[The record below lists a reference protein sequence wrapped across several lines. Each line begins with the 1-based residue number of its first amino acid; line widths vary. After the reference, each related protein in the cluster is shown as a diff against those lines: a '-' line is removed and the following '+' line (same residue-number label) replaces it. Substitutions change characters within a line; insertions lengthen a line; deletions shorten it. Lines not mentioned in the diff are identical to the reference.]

1 MEINSY
7 YYVELRF
14 KKFVLG
20 YGSNYPNIVGS
31 ISGYYISA
39 HNIFFGHLIQNG
51 IIGCICLI
59 SLFVNS
65 IKKSIEILKL
75 MI

>member
-1 MEINSY
+1 MSNSG
-7 YYVELRF
+7 LKNLF
-14 KKFVLG
+14 LG